1 MKHRQA
7 VSMAVMILLLLI
19 LPACGPDNG
28 TPSVTSPSPTTSLP
42 STTPPATT
50 TPGTSTP
57 PTTSAPPVISGTFIF
72 NFDAGSPVLN
82 VGQSTP
88 FSSTVSGITA
98 EFSSSSGAAYSIQNQ
113 AATNFILSQFSGKYI
128 YDNDVSRS
136 SLQIKFSQPM
146 NSVSIVFA
154 TTDSHG
160 PGNVETPTELRVVA
174 YSGSTSTPPIG
185 AAAARGVFA
194 NDTFP
199 QGTVTFTS
207 AVAFNIIVLE
217 TVPVLNGASAFL
229 IDQLAATAN

>member
-1 MKHRQA
+1 MMKYRQA
-7 VSMAVMILLLLI
+7 VSTAVMFLLLLV

-28 TPSVTSPSPTTSLP
+28 TPSATSPSTTSLP
-42 STTPPATT
+42 STTPPTT
-50 TPGTSTP
+50 TP
-57 PTTSAPPVISGTFIF
+57 PPVISGTFIF

-88 FSSTVSGITA
+88 FSSTVNGITA

-174 YSGSTSTPPIG
+174 YSGSISSPPIG
-185 AAAARGVFA
+185 NAAARGVFA
-194 NDTFP
+194 SDTFP

-229 IDQLAATAN
+229 IDQVTATAN